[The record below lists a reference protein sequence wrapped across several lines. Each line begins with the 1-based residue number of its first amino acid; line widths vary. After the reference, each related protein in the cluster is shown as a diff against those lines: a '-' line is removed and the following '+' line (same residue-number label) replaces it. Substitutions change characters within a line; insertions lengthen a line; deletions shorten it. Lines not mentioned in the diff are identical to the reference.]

1 MTTDNSENF
10 QDTWGVS
17 SLMIKFLTA
26 AFLDRRLKDVQ
37 TLGNAT
43 GNISEFLSFTTH
55 ALKNIAN
62 SRGLRF

>member
-10 QDTWGVS
+10 EDTWGTLAHVLW
-17 SLMIKFLTA
+17 LMK

-37 TLGNAT
+37 TIGKVT
-43 GNISEFLSFTTH
+43 GNVSEYLSFTIH

>member
-10 QDTWGVS
+10 EDTWGMS
-17 SLMIKFLTA
+17 SQRLCLTI

-37 TLGNAT
+37 TFGKVT
-43 GNISEFLSFTTH
+43 SNISEYFSFTAH

-62 SRGLRF
+62 SRGIRF